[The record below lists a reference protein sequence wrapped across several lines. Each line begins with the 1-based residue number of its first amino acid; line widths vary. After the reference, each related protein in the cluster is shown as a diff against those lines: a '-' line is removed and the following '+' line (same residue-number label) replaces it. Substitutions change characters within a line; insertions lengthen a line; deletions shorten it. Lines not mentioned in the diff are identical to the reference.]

1 MVRESKGNNMS
12 KKLTLAVIFT
22 GVVAYL
28 AYRRKPDIFYYI
40 GKAEALRDELERKIA
55 EKIQENVHS

>member
-1 MVRESKGNNMS
+1 MS

-40 GKAEALRDELERKIA
+40 GKAEALKDELERKIA

>member
-28 AYRRKPDIFYYI
+28 AYRRFYYI
-40 GKAEALRDELERKIA
+40 GKAEALKDELERKIA